1 MLLLC
6 GALVSY
12 AGKQADP
19 LRGYAVDVWKSDN
32 GLPQN
37 TAAAITQSADGFLW
51 IGTQSG
57 LARFDGSSFK
67 VLTRQSSPGLVDT
80 EVRHLLAASDG
91 ELWISTGGGL
101 CRMNQGKITG
111 QDLREGAASQG
122 LLFEDSRK
130 QIYVAGETGLLL
142 WRTDW
147 NFTPAIG
154 LPDEHV
160 TAIAE
165 DSGGRIWVGTQKGLC
180 ELSGARCQVDK
191 VPVPLRNFQAY
202 ALYGDRQGGL
212 WLGGA
217 GRVLYWNHNTLR
229 VLSGVNGIPDARVT
243 AIIGDEPG
251 VWIGTSGGGI
261 IRYVDN
267 QLWRF
272 TTHEGLSNDVV
283 DSLYRDRDGTLW
295 AGTHSGGLNRIRE
308 QGFHMIRP
316 PGERPEDAVVLEA
329 RDGSLWVG
337 TRNGALHLYQGD
349 WTRYNFSGAVVSA
362 IHEDRR
368 GTIWLGTMRGG
379 VHRFDGGRF
388 EAIELGTPPSPVSAI
403 QSDLD
408 GTLWIGTDGGL
419 IRFRNGTPQVL
430 TTRHG
435 LPANQITALIPAR
448 EGGYWVG
455 TGNGF
460 SRLRN
465 EQLMSFGARGKDPL
479 PVGTVMGLYED
490 PQGSLWIASLG
501 FGIFRF
507 RDNHLTEY
515 DSRRGLP
522 DDTVYSIQED
532 ASGNL
537 WMSSNH
543 GLIRVR
549 KGELE
554 SSAANNGL
562 IDATTYGTADGL
574 DSPECTGGFEP
585 TSWKMRNGG
594 LLFACIGGVVAFE
607 PAPLVRGTHASQ
619 VYVENARINGQPID
633 HQRLSVSIPPGPGN
647 VEFSYTAID
656 LRSDRSLEFRYKL
669 EGFDRDWVAAS
680 SRRNAN
686 YTNLPPGAYRFRVI
700 ARNSD
705 GVWNYQGAIF
715 EFHLEP
721 HIYQT
726 WLFHATCILGCG
738 ILLQFLIR
746 FRLKRSVLQQQRL
759 TRLVAERTLE
769 LEDARRAAESANRAK
784 SEFLAKMSHEIRTP
798 MNGVIGMNGLLL
810 DTDLSPEQREYAE
823 IARRSGESLLTII
836 NDILDFSKIEAG
848 KLKIESIVL
857 DLGLVIEDVAEM
869 LAANAEEKALD
880 LVLEYAPGVPRHFI
894 GDGGRIRQV
903 VTNLVGNAI
912 KFTPRGRVAVRV
924 TCDGETGGRAQMR
937 VSVTDTGIGIRAE
950 KISALF
956 EHFSQVDGS
965 TTRTYGGTGLGL
977 AISKQLV
984 TLMGGTIGVISLPGE
999 GSTFWFILPLQ
1010 LDSQSIVTPISI
1022 DELRGKRVLIVDDDE
1037 VNRRVLHRQVTSW
1050 GMRNGS
1056 CASGEE
1062 ALRALQAAFL
1072 EGDPYRVAIIDYQMP
1087 GMDGAALAAIIKNDQ
1102 ALGDTVVVM
1111 LTAVSQGS
1119 DAWQSAP
1126 CDACLVKPVRHWQ
1139 LQQTMATAWAKR
1151 RGADGNAA
1159 VLVSA
1164 SEARRGE
1171 PVKPFPLTRSSGG
1184 TVRVLIA
1191 EDNAVNQ
1198 RVAVR
1203 MLGKL
1208 GLHADVAGNGREAL
1222 QLFEMLP
1229 YDLVLMDCQM
1239 PEMDGYETSLEI
1251 RRREKPGQRSVIIAM
1266 TAEAMSGAREA
1277 CMAAG
1282 MDDYVAK
1289 PVRLEDLAAI
1299 MNKWL
1304 QETILKQVP

>member
-1 MLLLC
+1 L
-6 GALVSY
+6 GW
-12 AGKQADP
+12 D
-19 LRGYAVDVWKSDN
+19 
-32 GLPQN
+32 
-37 TAAAITQSADGFLW
+37 
-51 IGTQSG
+51 IG
-57 LARFDGSSFK
+57 R
-67 VLTRQSSPGLVDT
+67 R
-80 EVRHLLAASDG
+80 
-91 ELWISTGGGL
+91 
-101 CRMNQGKITG
+101 
-111 QDLREGAASQG
+111 
-122 LLFEDSRK
+122 
-130 QIYVAGETGLLL
+130 
-142 WRTDW
+142 
-147 NFTPAIG
+147 
-154 LPDEHV
+154 
-160 TAIAE
+160 
-165 DSGGRIWVGTQKGLC
+165 
-180 ELSGARCQVDK
+180 
-191 VPVPLRNFQAY
+191 
-202 ALYGDRQGGL
+202 
-212 WLGGA
+212 
-217 GRVLYWNHNTLR
+217 
-229 VLSGVNGIPDARVT
+229 
-243 AIIGDEPG
+243 
-251 VWIGTSGGGI
+251 I
-261 IRYVDN
+261 IRYVDDRV
-267 QLWRF
+267 WRF

-316 PGERPEDAVVLEA
+316 SGERPEDAVVLEA

-337 TRNGALHLYQGD
+337 TRNGALHRCGGS

-388 EAIELGTPPSPVSAI
+388 EAIVLGTPPSSVSAI
-403 QSDLD
+403 QSDPD

-419 IRFRNGTPQVL
+419 VRFRNGAAQVL
-430 TTRHG
+430 TTGQG

-465 EQLMSFGARGKDPL
+465 ERLTSFGARGKSSS

-490 PQGSLWIASLG
+490 PEGSLWIASLG
-501 FGIFRF
+501 FGVFRF
-507 RDNHLTEY
+507 RDNRLTEY
-515 DSRRGLP
+515 DSRQGFP
-522 DDTVYSIQED
+522 DDAVYSIQED

-549 KGELE
+549 KRELE
-554 SSAANNGL
+554 SSVADGGL
-562 IDATTYGTADGL
+562 IDATTYGTADGM

-585 TSWKMRNGG
+585 TSWKMRDGR
-594 LLFACIGGVVAFE
+594 LLFACIGGVVAFD
-607 PAPLVRGTHASQ
+607 PAPLVRGTHASP
-619 VYVENARINGQPID
+619 VYVEDARMNGQPID
-633 HQRLSVSIPPGPGN
+633 HQRLSVSVPPGPGN

-656 LRSDRSLEFRYKL
+656 LRSDRSVFRYKL
-669 EGFDRDWVAAS
+669 EGFDRDWVAAG
-680 SRRNAN
+680 SRRNAY

-705 GVWNYQGAIF
+705 GVWNYQGAVF

-726 WLFHATCILGCG
+726 WLFRAMCILGSG
-738 ILLQFLIR
+738 VLLQFLIR
-746 FRLKRSVLQQQRL
+746 FRLRRSVLQQQRL
-759 TRLVAERTLE
+759 KRLVAERTLE

-823 IARRSGESLLTII
+823 IARRSGESLLTVI

-848 KLKIESIVL
+848 KLKIESIVF

-869 LAANAEEKALD
+869 LAAKAEKKTLD

-903 VTNLVGNAI
+903 MTNLVGNAI
-912 KFTPRGRVAVRV
+912 KFTPRGRVVVTV

-950 KISALF
+950 KIGALF
-956 EHFSQVDGS
+956 EQFSQIDGS
-965 TTRTYGGTGLGL
+965 TTRNYGGTGLGL

-984 TLMGGTIGVISLPGE
+984 TLMGGTIGVISRPEE
-999 GSTFWFILPLQ
+999 GSTFWFTLPLQ

-1022 DELRGKRVLIVDDDE
+1022 DELRDKRVLIVDDDE
-1037 VNRRVLHRQVTSW
+1037 VNRRVLHQQVISW

-1056 CASGEE
+1056 SASGEE

-1072 EGDPYRVAIIDYQMP
+1072 EGDPYRIAIIGYQMP
-1087 GMDGAALAAIIKNDQ
+1087 GMDGATLAAIIKDDQ
-1102 ALGDTVVVM
+1102 AIRDTVVVM
-1111 LTAVSQGS
+1111 LTSVSRSS
-1119 DAWQSAP
+1119 DARQSARY
-1126 CDACLVKPVRHWQ
+1126 DAYLVKPVRHSQ
-1139 LQQTMATAWAKR
+1139 LLQTMATAWAKR
-1151 RGADGNAA
+1151 CGAESSAT
-1159 VLVSA
+1159 VFVSTG
-1164 SEARRGE
+1164 EARCGE
-1171 PVKPFPLTRSSGG
+1171 PVKPLALTRSSGG
-1184 TVRVLIA
+1184 TIRVLIA

-1198 RVAVR
+1198 KVAVR

-1208 GLHADVAGNGREAL
+1208 GLRADVAGTGREAL
-1222 QLFEMLP
+1222 QQFEMLP
-1229 YDLVLMDCQM
+1229 YDVVLMDCQM
-1239 PEMDGYETSLEI
+1239 PDMDGYEASLEI
-1251 RRREKPGQRSVIIAM
+1251 RRREKPGQHSVIIAM
-1266 TAEAMSGAREA
+1266 TAEAMSGTREA

-1282 MDDYVAK
+1282 MDDYIAK

-1304 QETILKQVP
+1304 QETTLKEIHGPVRSPHTLEPTHKQRGAPLPEQSLL